1 MKRTEYQAMSMFVD
15 WMFTPRDDRGFYL
28 ADDAGGWQRFTYR
41 EIATASGQVAA
52 EYRAA
57 GVQTGDVVCLTVP
70 TTYDSLI
77 SLFGVWLA
85 GATICPL
92 PEPSFQS
99 DQDYIDHIGEVL
111 RRAEPAVIVTSAEI
125 APVMG
130 KAMAQAGLP
139 GSPMVVNSQAAG
151 VAELPAPPDRLAEIA
166 LLQFTSG
173 STGNPQGVRVSWDNL
188 AANFAVLRRWTD
200 WRDGEGGASWL
211 PLYHDMGLIGCLL
224 PAVATQSD
232 LWLMRPLQFIRD
244 PGRWLSC
251 FGGGKARHAASP
263 SFAFAYLARR
273 ITPGRLVNFDLSAWR
288 SVIVG
293 AEVVDPLALAAFA
306 RFAAPT
312 GFAPTAFV
320 PAYGLAENT
329 LGVSSP
335 GSGHEMLLVR
345 PDWASMQVG
354 EPVQVLERARFS
366 TDWATHETNATGW
379 LVGHGSPGP
388 DDGIAVQVID
398 EDGAPLPAGH
408 LGEITVTG
416 SSVAL
421 GYHGQH
427 PDRTT
432 RFADGVLRTGDA
444 GFFHAGELFVVG
456 RMGDSLKLRGRNIY
470 VEDLDA
476 KVAEAAQLNRDRVA
490 VVSSMHEGRAGLVVF
505 AEARPGPWTEKVT
518 ERLRGELGPEP
529 HITIVTGRRGMIR
542 RTSSGKPRRRQM
554 WQLFSTGGLKA
565 VVVIDTAAEHGS
577 GSMS

>member
-1 MKRTEYQAMSMFVD
+1 MKGTDYQAMSMFVD
-15 WMFTPRDDRGFYL
+15 WMFAPRDDRGFYL

-41 EIATASGQVAA
+41 AIAKASAQVAA

-57 GVQTGDVVCLTVP
+57 GVQTGDVVCLTAP
-70 TTYDSLI
+70 TTYDTLI

-99 DQDYIDHIGEVL
+99 DQDYVDHIGAVL
-111 RRAEPAVIVTSAEI
+111 RRAEPAVVVTSAEI
-125 APVMG
+125 APLMG
-130 KAMAQAGLP
+130 KAMAQAGMF
-139 GSPMVVNSQAAG
+139 GSPMVVDGRAA
-151 VAELPAPPDRLAEIA
+151 VAGELSAAPNGLAEIA

-188 AANFAVLRRWTD
+188 AANFAVLRRWTR
-200 WRDGEGGASWL
+200 WAEGEGGASWL

-251 FGGGKARHAASP
+251 FGPGKARHAASP

-273 ITPGRLVNFDLSAWR
+273 ITPDRLVNFDLSAWR

-306 RFAAPT
+306 RFAAPA
-312 GFAPTAFV
+312 GFASTAFV

-329 LGVSSP
+329 LGVTSP
-335 GSGHEMLLVR
+335 GGGQEMLLVR
-345 PDWASMQVG
+345 PDWASMGIG
-354 EPVQVLERARFS
+354 EPVRILEQARFS
-366 TDWATHETNATGW
+366 TDWATNETGW
-379 LVGHGSPGP
+379 LVGHGSPVP
-388 DDGIAVQVID
+388 ADGIAVRVID
-398 EDGAPLPAGH
+398 EDGTPLPAGH
-408 LGEITVTG
+408 LGEIAVTG

-427 PDRTT
+427 PDRAT
-432 RFADGVLRTGDA
+432 RFSDGVLRTGDA
-444 GFFHAGELFVVG
+444 GFFHGGELFVVG
-456 RMGDSLKLRGRNIY
+456 RMGDSLKLRGRNVY

-476 KVAEAAQLNRDRVA
+476 KVAEAGPLNRDRVA

-505 AEARPGPWTEKVT
+505 AEARPGSWTEKVT

-542 RTSSGKPRRRQM
+542 RTSSGKPRRRHM
-554 WQLFSTGGLKA
+554 WQLFSTGGLKGA
-565 VVVIDTAAEHGS
+565 VVIDTSAEHEEKS
-577 GSMS
+577 KS

>member
-1 MKRTEYQAMSMFVD
+1 MSMFVD
-15 WMFTPRDDRGFYL
+15 WMFAPRDDRGLYL

-41 EIATASGQVAA
+41 AIAMASGQVAA

-57 GVQTGDVVCLTVP
+57 GVRTDDVVCLTVP

-99 DQDYIDHIGEVL
+99 DQDYIDHISEVL

-125 APVMG
+125 APLMG
-130 KAMAQAGLP
+130 KAMAQAGMP
-139 GSPMVVNSQAAG
+139 GSPMVVNGQAAG
-151 VAELPAPPDRLAEIA
+151 AAELSAPPDRLAEIA

-188 AANFAVLRRWTD
+188 EANFAVLHRWTR
-200 WRDGEGGASWL
+200 WREGEGGASWL

-224 PAVATQSD
+224 PGVAMQTD
-232 LWLMRPLQFIRD
+232 MWLMRPLQFIRD

-251 FGGGKARHAASP
+251 FAPGKARHAAAP

-273 ITPGRLVNFDLSAWR
+273 ISADRLATFDLSAWR

-293 AEVVDPLALAAFA
+293 AEVVDPTALAAFA
-306 RFAAPT
+306 RFAAPA
-312 GFAPTAFV
+312 GFAPTTFV

-329 LGVSSP
+329 LGVSST
-335 GSGHEMLLVR
+335 GGGQEMLLVH
-345 PDWASMQVG
+345 PDWTSLGVG
-354 EPVQVLERARFS
+354 EPVRILEQARFS
-366 TDWATHETNATGW
+366 PDWAGREPGW
-379 LVGHGSPGP
+379 LVGHGSPDP
-388 DDGIAVQVID
+388 ADGIAVHVVD
-398 EDGAPLPAGH
+398 EDGAALPAGH
-408 LGEITVTG
+408 LGEIAVTG

-421 GYHGQH
+421 GYHGHH
-427 PDRTT
+427 PDRAT
-432 RFADGVLRTGDA
+432 RFSDGVLRTGDA
-444 GFFHAGELFVVG
+444 GFFHDGELFVVG
-456 RMGDSLKLRGRNIY
+456 RMGDSFKLRGRNVY

-476 KVAEAAQLNRDRVA
+476 KVAEAAQLNRDRVV
-490 VVSSMHEGRAGLVVF
+490 VVSNVHEGRAGVVVF

-554 WQLFSTGGLKA
+554 WQLLTTGGLKSA
-565 VVVIDTAAEHGS
+565 SVIDTSAQRVQES
-577 GSMS
+577 KS